1 MSDDQIQQQYPYSV
15 KIEQTA
21 YGARVSVHVYNVYPD
36 AAKLEAVSLYIQTR
50 RELEDHGMKIAP
62 EEPKESPKK

>member
-1 MSDDQIQQQYPYSV
+1 
-15 KIEQTA
+15 
-21 YGARVSVHVYNVYPD
+21 VYPD